1 MDLRRI
7 EIDLQNKKFAP
18 IYILHG
24 EEGYFIDKICQLI
37 IDNALEDHERDFDQH
52 IIYGK
57 DAQLLNLA
65 AELKAFPMIAQRRLV
80 VIKEA
85 QDFKE
90 LEKLESYASSPSPSS
105 ILVICCK
112 YKTIRGNK
120 KLIKN
125 TKANGGIVFSSDKI
139 KDYKLQEWVVSYIKK
154 QGFEINSKAA
164 MLLTE
169 HIGNDLSRMINEL
182 NKLFVILKKGT
193 NISDIDI
200 QNNIGISKDY
210 NVFELSNAV
219 SEIDIKKA
227 NQIIHYFNNN
237 PKAANTI
244 VVVSSLFKL
253 LVLDFSN
260 SLSVFSTSGKVLLLE
275 DLFSLSFK
283 LLFRFKSKSKSDVSK
298 NKLISPLSS
307 IPSFFKEN
315 VNSFISFLSLLFKL
329 YFFIISS
336 SLVLITPNFDSSNF
350 LLKFLNPLINKFCT
364 FIFLLFFLKNS

>member
-57 DAQLLNLA
+57 DAQLLNVA

-112 YKTIRGNK
+112 YKKIRGNK

-125 TKANGGIVFSSDKI
+125 TNANGGIVYSSDKI

-253 LVLDFSN
+253 FSQLMKIHFIKDKTREN
-260 SLSVFSTSGKVLLLE
+260 IARQIGVHPFVAGKLIQASRKFSSKKIAANIEILHE
-275 DLFSLSFK
+275 YDLKSKGVNFNPTDKGPLMKELIFK
-283 LLFRFKSKSKSDVSK
+283 LLH
-298 NKLISPLSS
+298 
-307 IPSFFKEN
+307 
-315 VNSFISFLSLLFKL
+315 
-329 YFFIISS
+329 
-336 SLVLITPNFDSSNF
+336 
-350 LLKFLNPLINKFCT
+350 
-364 FIFLLFFLKNS
+364 